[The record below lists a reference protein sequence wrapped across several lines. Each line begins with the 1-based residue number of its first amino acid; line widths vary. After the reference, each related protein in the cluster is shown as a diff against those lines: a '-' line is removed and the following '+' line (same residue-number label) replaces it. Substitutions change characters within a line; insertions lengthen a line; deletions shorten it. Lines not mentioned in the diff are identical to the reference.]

1 MNKKYIAPSVEI
13 VNVNTMAMI
22 ALSIQAGTNGEGD
35 HDASSKTINFAD
47 DSDSFWSTE
56 E

>member
-22 ALSIQAGTNGEGD
+22 AVSIPVSTEEGTHHAE
-35 HDASSKTINFAD
+35 SKIINFAD

>member
-22 ALSIQAGTNGEGD
+22 ALSIQKGEGEGTHVAD
-35 HDASSKTINFAD
+35 SKTINFSED
-47 DSDSFWSTE
+47 NDSFWSSE

>member
-22 ALSIQAGTNGEGD
+22 ALSIQQGEGEGN
-35 HDASSKTINFAD
+35 HDAGSKAINFAD

>member
-13 VNVNTMAMI
+13 VNVNTMAM
-22 ALSIQAGTNGEGD
+22 LSVSIPVVGEEGSHHAD
-35 HDASSKTINFAD
+35 SKTINFAD